1 MIDKIFKELDREVAA
16 TNRELREQS
25 SLEIPRF
32 FIKILGQ
39 TALIEAKLD
48 LTLFATLDVDAY
60 ANFSSYA
67 KALFSKV
74 LQKHGLF
81 YDELSN
87 EIWMPQET
95 EYLLMFKGQSFDGY
109 IAKPEFVLVSKLLK
123 ARDRNRNIIIEYLAK
138 GPSALFLKLCKAYK
152 VNLEEFVKGE

>member
-1 MIDKIFKELDREVAA
+1 MIQKIFKELDREVLA
-16 TNRELREQS
+16 TNQELREQS

-39 TALIEAKLD
+39 TALIEAKVD

-67 KALFSKV
+67 KTLFSNI
-74 LQKHGLF
+74 LRKHGLF
-81 YDELSN
+81 YDEHSN

-95 EYLLMFKGQSFDGY
+95 EYLSIFKGQTFDGY

-123 ARDRNRNIIIEYLAK
+123 APEKNRNILIEYLSK
-138 GPSALFLKLCKAYK
+138 GPSDLFLKL
-152 VNLEEFVKGE
+152 